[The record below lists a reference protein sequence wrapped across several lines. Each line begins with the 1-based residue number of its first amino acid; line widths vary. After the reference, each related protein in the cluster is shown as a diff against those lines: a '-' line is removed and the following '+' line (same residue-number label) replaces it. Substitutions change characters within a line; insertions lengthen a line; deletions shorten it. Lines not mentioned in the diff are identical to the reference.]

1 MNYEGESVFGFNVRS
16 MSCEVRNKSYI
27 LLFLL
32 LMGFSVSGFSQAN
45 KDLDSLYA
53 QDLLNVGVEAPD
65 FMIDSVSNTSLKSLR
80 GRYVVLHFWAS
91 WCPDCRRDIPV
102 INQLHNTYASDS
114 VVFVHVSFDTDRE
127 KWLGYLEDSGMQGL
141 QLCELKKMRE
151 SKMAQAYG
159 IKWIPSMY
167 VINTEGKVILRTVM
181 VDKLGKQLGR
191 LDMSK
196 VNVPRSKRSADP
208 HFPGGEDVL
217 MAYLVKNID
226 YPRKASNYGLEGQ
239 TIFHFTVN
247 VDGSISNVRV
257 VQNRITVEDKLPF
270 QRLAGDEKRKLR
282 EDVLQLFAEEGKRVI
297 QAMPK
302 WKPAIRYGMAIKA
315 EYELPLNFKI
325 QYNNY

>member
-1 MNYEGESVFGFNVRS
+1 M
-16 MSCEVRNKSYI
+16 RNSII
-27 LLFLL
+27 LSLL
-32 LMGFSVSGFSQAN
+32 LIGFGMSGFSQTD

-53 QDLLNVGVEAPD
+53 QDMLKVGMEVPD
-65 FMIDSVSNTSLKSLR
+65 FVIDSVSNTSLKSLR

-91 WCPDCRRDIPV
+91 WCPDCRKDIPAM
-102 INQLHNTYASDS
+102 NQLHSEHASDS
-114 VVFVHVSFDTDRE
+114 VVFIHVSFDTERE
-127 KWLGYLEDSGMQGL
+127 KWIGYLADSGMQGL

-181 VDKLGKQLGR
+181 IDKLDRQLRR
-191 LDMSK
+191 LDKSK
-196 VNVPRSKRSADP
+196 VSVPRNKRSADP
-208 HFPGGEDVL
+208 QFPGGEDAM
-217 MAYLVKNID
+217 MAYIVKSID

-239 TIFHFTVN
+239 TVFKFSVN
-247 VDGSISNVRV
+247 ADGIISNIRV
-257 VQNRITVEDKLPF
+257 TQNRITVEDKLPF

-282 EDVLQLFAEEGKRVI
+282 EEVLDLFAEEGKRVI

-302 WKPAIRYGMAIKA
+302 WKPAIRYGMAVKS

-325 QYNNY
+325 QYNNH